1 MEVDQQTPSQEE
13 APRSSPNN
21 NRQTATG
28 ADVPRSGHILSTNPL
43 NPSNASPPRPPGIT
57 SSSTGRGQSV
67 STAVQSS
74 NSPIWQPASA
84 FNATNATSDTGA
96 MAAQHYF
103 LTRLIQARDMPGLGN
118 NFYAAQRS
126 IGPATYRSALEGSLP
141 VTGQQLQSQIQQQ
154 VQQMRPQFRSK
165 VVCVLTCKHCESVVC
180 KRGMKAILLADMN
193 VRHFSVKFSSHILI
207 RRSGG
212 TILNGCPTD
221 QSPTR
226 LR

>member
-21 NRQTATG
+21 NRQTAAG
-28 ADVPRSGHILSTNPL
+28 ADVPRSGHILSSNPL
-43 NPSNASPPRPPGIT
+43 NSSSASPPRPLGIT
-57 SSSTGRGQSV
+57 SSSAAPSSSSTGRGQSV

-118 NFYAAQRS
+118 NFYTAQRS

-141 VTGQQLQSQIQQQ
+141 VTGQQLQSQIHQQ

-193 VRHFSVKFSSHILI
+193 VRHF
-207 RRSGG
+207 
-212 TILNGCPTD
+212 
-221 QSPTR
+221 
-226 LR
+226 